1 MINFV
6 VRTSVPSKFVVVTDT
21 SAEVIQGTPEDLA
34 ILIDGITPAIPTFLL
49 METNEFLLLET
60 DDKIVLN

>member
-1 MINFV
+1 MIKFL

-34 ILIDGITPAIPTFLL
+34 ILLSGVSPSVPTFLL

-60 DDKIVLN
+60 GDKIVLN